1 MLYIS
6 CDMAKK
12 APAAKKAPVAKKAPA
27 PKKAPYDL
35 DFGERGTLKDH
46 RKAFFLYP
54 VFWKE
59 TINPLPS
66 HVKWKRVKF
75 TKSNLK
81 SIPLVR
87 GIYCFV
93 VCPEVDLFFDTS
105 YLFYVGKTDRT
116 LNVRFEE
123 YLADQDGKGKP
134 RIKVFEML
142 KQYDGFL
149 YFYYT
154 ELRSAAEV
162 KRVEEKLIN
171 TFVPRVNTQI
181 PRTKVKEELKYLYEI

>member
-1 MLYIS
+1 
-6 CDMAKK
+6 MAKK
-12 APAAKKAPVAKKAPA
+12 APVSKKVPVAKKAPV
-27 PKKAPYDL
+27 PKKVPYDL
-35 DFGERGTLKDH
+35 DFGERSILKDH

-54 VFWKE
+54 AFWKE
-59 TINPLPS
+59 TTNPLPS
-66 HVKWKRVKF
+66 HVKWKRVRF
-75 TKSNLK
+75 SKSNQK
-81 SIPLVR
+81 SIPLAR

-93 VCPEVDLFFDTS
+93 VRPKVNLFFNTE

-116 LNVRFEE
+116 LNVRFGE
-123 YLADQDGKGKP
+123 YLNDQDGKGKP

-154 ELRSAAEV
+154 VLSSAAEV
-162 KRVEEKLIN
+162 KRVEEKLID

-181 PRTKVKEELKYLYEI
+181 PRTKLKEELKYLYEV

>member
-1 MLYIS
+1 
-6 CDMAKK
+6 MAKK
-12 APAAKKAPVAKKAPA
+12 STPV
-27 PKKAPYDL
+27 KKAPYDI
-35 DFGERGTLKDH
+35 DFGERSLLKDH

-54 VFWKE
+54 VFWEE
-59 TINPLPS
+59 TTNPLPA
-66 HVKWKRVKF
+66 HIKWKRVKF
-75 TKSNLK
+75 SKSNHKL
-81 SIPLVR
+81 IPLTR

-93 VCPEVDLFFDTS
+93 VRPRVDLFFNTE

-116 LNVRFEE
+116 LSVRFKE
-123 YLADQDGKGKP
+123 YLDDQDGKGKP

-142 KQYDGFL
+142 KQYDGYL
-149 YFYYT
+149 YFYFT

-162 KRVEEKLIN
+162 SRVEEKLIN